1 MFVSIYVGNVQKWKD
16 AMQTSYTPYSLDKV
30 RLTPSLFKDRFEL
43 NTRYVNSLKAENL
56 LSSFYQE
63 AGLTFHIT
71 NGAFRVTEYGVKNAG
86 DDRHW
91 GWESPTCEIRGHFV
105 GHWLSAAARIIQAT
119 GNAEIKIKADFI
131 VDEIARCQAKNGG
144 GWAGSIPE
152 KYFRLTAEGMP
163 TWAPQYVAHKT
174 LMGLYEMYTL
184 AGNAQ
189 ALEIIDGFADWFVR
203 WTDPFSREQMDDIL
217 DVETGGMLEVWADL
231 YSEIGEAKYLT
242 LVECYTRARLF
253 DPLLAGKDVLTN
265 MHANTT
271 IPEIHGAAR
280 AYEVT
285 GDERWRR
292 IVEAYWKSA
301 VTDRGTFAT
310 GGQTSG
316 EIWTPP
322 FEFSARL
329 GSRTQEHCSVYNMI
343 RLADY
348 LFRWTGDAAYAD
360 YIERNL
366 YNGILAQQNPQ
377 TGMVA
382 YTLPLEAGATKVWG
396 SETNDFWCCHGS
408 LVQAQS
414 IHNAYV
420 YYQDADGVV
429 LCQYIPTVL
438 ETEWGGSK
446 VTIAQKNLLTTGET
460 PGALHRPQS
469 WRIGV
474 MVTCAMP
481 TEFTLKLR
489 LPEWLSGAP
498 TVTVNG
504 DNVPIPADAAGF
516 FALRRVW
523 SNDSITIEL
532 PKRIAAIPLPD
543 APAVYAFADGPVV
556 LAGLCDE
563 ERMLVGDIEDVESF
577 IVPHE
582 ERQWGNWMPFYRTQ
596 RQAHGLRFK
605 PLYEVTDERYT
616 VYFPVQPPA

>member
-1 MFVSIYVGNVQKWKD
+1 MVLPY
-16 AMQTSYTPYSLDKV
+16 TSFSLDQV
-30 RLTPSLFKDRFEL
+30 RLTPSLFKDRFDL
-43 NTRYVNSLKAENL
+43 NTNYVSSLRAENL

-63 AGLTFHIT
+63 AGLNFHIT
-71 NGAFRVTEYGVKNAG
+71 QGAFRVTEYGNQDAG

-105 GHWLSAAARIIQAT
+105 GHWLSAAARIIRAT
-119 GNAEIKIKADFI
+119 GNAEIRLKADYI
-131 VDEIARCQAKNGG
+131 VSEIARCQAKNGG

-152 KYFRLTAEGMP
+152 KYFRLIAEGKP

-174 LMGLYEMYTL
+174 LMGLFEMYRL
-184 AGNAQ
+184 AGNTQ
-189 ALEIIDGFADWFVR
+189 ALEIIDPFADWFLR
-203 WTDPFSREQMDDIL
+203 WTAPFSREQMDDIL
-217 DVETGGMLEVWADL
+217 DVETGGMIELWADL
-231 YSEIGEAKYLT
+231 YAETGDAKYLT
-242 LVECYTRARLF
+242 LVERYARNRLF
-253 DPLLAGKDVLTN
+253 APLLEGRDVLTN

-301 VTDRGTFAT
+301 VTDRGTFCT

-322 FEFSARL
+322 FELSARL
-329 GSRTQEHCSVYNMI
+329 GSRTQEHCVVYNMI

-366 YNGILAQQNPQ
+366 YNVILAQQNGR

-382 YTLPLEAGATKVWG
+382 YTLPLEAGALKVWG
-396 SETNDFWCCHGS
+396 SPTNDFWCCHGT

-420 YYQDADGVV
+420 YYADAEGVLV
-429 LCQYIPTVL
+429 CQYIPSIL
-438 ETEWGGSK
+438 HTERDGTP
-446 VTIAQKNLLTTGET
+446 VTISQKNLLATGET
-460 PGALHRPQS
+460 PGELHRPPC
-469 WRIGV
+469 WRIGLTV
-474 MVTCAMP
+474 ACAQP
-481 TEFTLKLR
+481 TEFTLRLR
-489 LPEWLSGAP
+489 LPWWLSGTP
-498 TVTVNG
+498 ELTLNGEQVTV
-504 DNVPIPADAAGF
+504 PANASGF
-516 FALRRVW
+516 LSLRRAW
-523 SNDSITIEL
+523 SNDTLELEL
-532 PKRIAAIPLPD
+532 PKRIAALPLPD
-543 APAVYAFADGPVV
+543 APEMCAFVDGPVV

-563 ERMLVGDIEDVESF
+563 ERLLVGDINEVESF

-582 ERQWGNWMPFYRTQ
+582 ERQWGNWMPYYRTQ
-596 RQAHGLRFK
+596 RQARGLRFI
-605 PLYEVTDERYT
+605 PLHDVTDERYT
-616 VYFPVQPPA
+616 VYFPVLPPV